1 MFESD
6 FFRLD
11 PDLVYFLQVV
21 GFVLGNLL
29 DETFFES
36 VMLTLIKV
44 FFLS

>member
-11 PDLVYFLQVV
+11 PDLVYFLEIV

-29 DETFFES
+29 NESFLES
-36 VMLTLIKV
+36 VV
-44 FFLS
+44 FTFV